1 METLVLGL
9 MPFGWYF
16 DPMYFIVIGPAL
28 LLAMLAQWMVSSA
41 YAAGNQ
47 VAASMSGAMAAR
59 RILDANG
66 MQDVPVEAVP
76 GRLSDHYDPS
86 ARVVRLSNEVYHS
99 NSMSAVGIAAH
110 EVGHAMQHSSG
121 YALMSLRNLAVP
133 MANFGSPI
141 GMVMIFAG
149 IAMGLRMAP
158 FSMWLAWIGVALFST
173 TAFFQLVNLPV
184 EFDASSRAKWA
195 LQQMGIVSPHE
206 MGPVKR
212 VLNAAA
218 LTYVAATLQSVLTV
232 LYYVMILMNQR
243 RRD

>member
-1 METLVLGL
+1 VDTTYSLLG
-9 MPFGWYF
+9 FGFGYGMYF
-16 DPMYFIVIGPAL
+16 DPWYFIFIGPAL

-47 VAASMSGAMAAR
+47 IAASMSGAMAAR

-66 MQDVPVEAVP
+66 MQDIPIESVP
-76 GRLSDHYDPS
+76 GKLSDHYDPS
-86 ARVVRLSNEVYHS
+86 ARVVRLSSEVYRS

-110 EVGHAMQHSSG
+110 EVGHAMQHSTG
-121 YALMSLRNLAVP
+121 YSLMGIRNLAVP
-133 MANFGSPI
+133 LANFGSPI
-141 GMVMIFAG
+141 GIVLIMIGVGF
-149 IAMGLRMAP
+149 GLRFLP
-158 FSMWLAWIGVALFST
+158 WVGVGLFSM
-173 TAFFQLVNLPV
+173 TAVFQLVNLPV

-195 LQQMGIVSPHE
+195 LQQLGIVAPQE
-206 MGPVKR
+206 MGAVNR

-232 LYYVMILMNQR
+232 LYYVMIITSNQR